1 MARRRKKS
9 KAAAAQAKA
18 KEKDSM
24 LVDKSLPALPPS
36 EKAAAEA
43 KTRETAVNPHTE
55 LSPRP
60 RPQYPDELSRS
71 SSRRAESPND
81 MGHRDGLTLP
91 TTTYRNNR
99 HSQASDMTGD
109 GDGFFIPLALDPSP
123 APTPRPAQNTKNE
136 RNMKENAAAKDML
149 SPSARSARGQIPM
162 SQSTPHIAFQ
172 EKGRTPSSEY
182 SESSKDGSTRRPP
195 PRPSA
200 GSRTTSA
207 TASPALGSE
216 EPKRHLA
223 NSMSNGNA
231 NDKTQSQQDKFKL
244 QDVPKRKRSNES
256 RNSAKT
262 DAVENPQARPLQKR
276 ENLSRTESA
285 ESTRVSQ
292 ERPRGGVNQ
301 YLATENSADSRRR
314 EEPESRPS
322 TDSAMSAPPAR
333 ETTRSELPTASK
345 PIPRKE
351 VGGGKPVK
359 TQQTSYGSDA
369 MSSSVSS
376 TDSTAM
382 TAPTVNGKSIS
393 SPVIKP
399 SEEAAPRLP
408 VRPAPPQQKPSDTY
422 MAPRAPPIPPPPSE
436 PKSGKQAI
444 NPLTGE
450 PISPKL
456 PRWSGG
462 GDFTMDEDMARI
474 LGTDER
480 AESLLRRVSN
490 AVRHGRTP
498 SDHSAHRHGGH
509 GRSISETTSRT
520 ATSGHWPKTPIAED
534 GVTSPMSISMGS
546 PRAPDDSA
554 VLRRQLRN
562 SEQRVA
568 ELERV
573 FVASGELKSVTKQLV
588 EKRKTVH
595 ELGSQA
601 EIMIRQIEVLA
612 GYVER
617 AKRAEGK
624 QELDMEEMEES
635 AIKDFV
641 LRIERLKQSMSREV
655 ETLFEERETLLDE
668 KAAAIK
674 ARDRALAEFEQMS
687 SKNAQLADLNND
699 LTTQIQERF
708 RAQSGP
714 GAGVESPKPPMSSGS
729 ANGLGIYT
737 HSKDKL
743 SLPTLDDASSTTAA
757 ATAYAPSL
765 ATAHSFPHVLDADA
779 ALEPATVLSA
789 PHVVNIRKAQAKKFN
804 WKKGGATV
812 AKGVSKGF
820 KGAFGSERER
830 NAAERGGEIGMP
842 YNTTVTPVDS
852 PSLMAPPQASQLG
865 GGGGSLPKSQS
876 SDPRGFGL
884 FKKSHANSRSAGGAS
899 ALNPAAENPATLFGS
914 DLVERAAYER
924 RHIPSVVIRCIEEVE
939 LRGMDVEGIYRKT
952 GGSGLVRMIQEGFE
966 RDVHGT
972 EGGVGMV
979 DISDPDV
986 DITAVTSVLKQY
998 FRKLPV
1004 PLLTF
1009 EVYERVLEALSKFF
1023 SLVSILRCF
1032 VFLSTLLGLRC
1043 WGSIDLVQL
1052 RSWLLRPCGLPLIVD
1067 FGLDLGSPLCPLVE
1081 SAVPPPPSS
1090 SSPFVFLILTFFHSR
1105 PRHRRP
1111 SPLHAPPPHL
1121 LPPPPHPPR
1130 RPRVPHLPPRPRR
1143 LQGGGEPDDAQER
1156 GGRVCADDY
1165 AGSQRGE
1172 GDERCGEKE

>member
-43 KTRETAVNPHTE
+43 RSRETAVNPHTE

-60 RPQYPDELSRS
+60 RPQYPDETSRS
-71 SSRRAESPND
+71 SSRRAETPDD

-123 APTPRPAQNTKNE
+123 APTPRPAQNNKNE

-149 SPSARSARGQIPM
+149 SPSARSARGQMSM

-200 GSRTTSA
+200 GSRSTSA

-216 EPKRHLA
+216 EPKRQHLA

-231 NDKTQSQQDKFKL
+231 NDKAQSQPDKFKL
-244 QDVPKRKRSNES
+244 QDVPKRKRSQES
-256 RNSAKT
+256 RNSPKT
-262 DAVENPQARPLQKR
+262 EAVENPQARPLQKR
-276 ENLSRTESA
+276 ENLSRAESA

-301 YLATENSADSRRR
+301 YLAAENSNESRRR

-322 TDSAMSAPPAR
+322 TDSTMSAPPAR
-333 ETTRSELPTASK
+333 ETTRGEPPTASK

-351 VGGGKPVK
+351 VGGSKIAK
-359 TQQTSYGSDA
+359 AQQPSYGSDA

-376 TDSTAM
+376 TDSTALS
-382 TAPTVNGKSIS
+382 TPTVNGKSIS
-393 SPVIKP
+393 SPVIKS
-399 SEEAAPRLP
+399 SEEAPRLP
-408 VRPAPPQQKPSDTY
+408 VRPAPPQQKQSDTY
-422 MAPRAPPIPPPPSE
+422 MAPRAPPIPPPS
-436 PKSGKQAI
+436 STQQRGGKQAI
-444 NPLTGE
+444 NPITGE

-456 PRWSGG
+456 PRWSAG

-546 PRAPDDSA
+546 PRGADDSA
-554 VLRRQLRN
+554 ILRRQLRN

-617 AKRAEGK
+617 AKGAEGE

-655 ETLFEERETLLDE
+655 ESLFEERETLLDE

-674 ARDRALAEFEQMS
+674 QRDRALAEFEQLS

-708 RAQSGP
+708 RAQSGN
-714 GAGVESPKPPMSSGS
+714 AAESPKPPMSSGGAS

-743 SLPTLDDASSTTAA
+743 SLPNLDDASSTTAA
-757 ATAYAPSL
+757 ATSYAPSL
-765 ATAHSFPHVLDADA
+765 ATAHSYPHVLDADA

-830 NAAERGGEIGMP
+830 NAAVAAGEIGMP

-852 PSLMAPPQASQLG
+852 PSLMAPPQNLQLG
-865 GGGGSLPKSQS
+865 SGGGSLPKSTS

-884 FKKSHANSRSAGGAS
+884 FKKSHAANSRSAGGAS

-966 RDVHGT
+966 KERENGA
-972 EGGVGMV
+972 EI

-1009 EVYERVLEALSKFF
+1009 DVYDRVLEALSEFF
-1023 SLVSILRCF
+1023 FFPIPSVCCF
-1032 VFLSTLLGLRC
+1032 VFPPLHGF
-1043 WGSIDLVQL
+1043 
-1052 RSWLLRPCGLPLIVD
+1052 RSWEFVCFPHTDV
-1067 FGLDLGSPLCPLVE
+1067 
-1081 SAVPPPPSS
+1081 SS
-1090 SSPFVFLILTFFHSR
+1090 SSHSR
-1105 PRHRRP
+1105 KPRPQR
-1111 SPLHAPPPHL
+1111 APPAHL
-1121 LPPPPHPPR
+1121 LAPPAHPPR
-1130 RPRVPHLPPRPRR
+1130 RPGIPHLPPRARR
-1143 LQGGGEPDDAQER
+1143 GQGVGQPDDAQER
-1156 GGRVCADDY
+1156 GCCVCADDH

-1172 GDERCGEKE
+1172 GDERCGEAE